1 MLQTFHGRLFQ
12 VSGNRNFERKGE
24 EGTKGMQKNKGKSDE
39 EGGINFL
46 KKNLL
51 YKKKKPPIFLYDLS

>member
-46 KKNLL
+46 KKNSKTE
-51 YKKKKPPIFLYDLS
+51 KK

>member
-12 VSGNRNFERKGE
+12 VSGNRNFERKGRK
-24 EGTKGMQKNKGKSDE
+24 GTKGMQKNKGKSDE

-46 KKNLL
+46 KKNS
-51 YKKKKPPIFLYDLS
+51 KTERK